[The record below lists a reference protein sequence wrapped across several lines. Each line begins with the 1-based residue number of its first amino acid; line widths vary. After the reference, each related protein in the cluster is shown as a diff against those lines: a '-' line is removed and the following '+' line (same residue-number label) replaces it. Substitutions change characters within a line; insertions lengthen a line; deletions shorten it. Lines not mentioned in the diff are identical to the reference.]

1 MVANIR
7 SGSSPGGALYYNKEK
22 VDKDEAEV
30 LLWQKMLEPYDK
42 CGRLDIDACMESFMP
57 YLEANRRTTNT
68 VFHAS
73 LNPSPEDR
81 LTDEQLRKIACEYM
95 ERMGYGEQPY
105 IVFKHKDIS
114 REHLH
119 IVSLRVDEQGR
130 KLPHDFE
137 ARRSMEILRDL
148 ERKYGL
154 HPSVKGQ
161 GLTDREG
168 LRKVNYSEGNVKQQ
182 ISSVARS
189 CLRNYKCSSY
199 GEFRTLLELLN
210 VSVEERTGTV
220 DGRDYAGVIY
230 GAMTDDGYGIGTPFK
245 SSRIGKDVGY
255 KALQKYYER
264 SKSALKQDGTLDRL
278 RQTVKDAMSP
288 DNTRE
293 EFRQLLKADGIDVVF
308 RINSVGRIYGAT
320 FIDHNAG
327 IVANG
332 SLLGKEFSANAFNE
346 LYPAPKQAQQVA
358 EQHTEQQHKQR
369 SHAVNPLTGIVDTVL
384 DLADTPSETKITT
397 DYHLSL
403 RANLLRWATLTPDLG
418 VEWRI
423 CPSWGIAVNGS
434 WTSWSWNDKDRRYA
448 LWEVAPEVRY
458 YMGEKKAWYL
468 GAMFKAGQFNY
479 KLSETGKQGDL
490 MGGGITAGYQLRL
503 NKALALD
510 FNLGLGYLNADFEKY
525 EVIDGVRVRRGNET
539 KDWCGPINAGVTLV
553 WKLF

>member
-1 MVANIR
+1 MR
-7 SGSSPGGALYYNKEK
+7 YNKEK
-22 VDKDEAEV
+22 VDKNEAEV
-30 LLWQKMLEPYDK
+30 LLWQKILEPYDK
-42 CGRLDIDACMESFMP
+42 CGSLDIDACMESFIP

-81 LTDEQLRKIACEYM
+81 LTDGQLWDIAQEYM
-95 ERMGYGEQPY
+95 ELWVMATSPTLSLN
-105 IVFKHKDIS
+105 IKDIS

-308 RINSVGRIYGAT
+308 RINPVGRIYGAT

-332 SLLGKEFSANAFNE
+332 SLLGKEFSANVFNE

-358 EQHTEQQHKQR
+358 EQHVEQKHEVQN
-369 SHAVNPLTGIVDTVL
+369 HAANPISGIVDTVL
-384 DLADTPSETKITT
+384 DLADT
-397 DYHLSL
+397 
-403 RANLLRWATLTPDLG
+403 RAYEEQQRQMQQ
-418 VEWRI
+418 
-423 CPSWGIAVNGS
+423 
-434 WTSWSWNDKDRRYA
+434 RR
-448 LWEVAPEVRY
+448 
-458 YMGEKKAWYL
+458 KK
-468 GAMFKAGQFNY
+468 
-479 KLSETGKQGDL
+479 
-490 MGGGITAGYQLRL
+490 
-503 NKALALD
+503 
-510 FNLGLGYLNADFEKY
+510 
-525 EVIDGVRVRRGNET
+525 RRHRS
-539 KDWCGPINAGVTLV
+539 
-553 WKLF
+553 

>member
-1 MVANIR
+1 M
-7 SGSSPGGALYYNKEK
+7 YYNKEK

-199 GEFRTLLELLN
+199 GEFRTLLELFN
-210 VSVEERTGTV
+210 VSVEERTGTIE
-220 DGRDYAGVIY
+220 GRNYAGIVY
-230 GAMTDDGYGIGTPFK
+230 GALTDDGYGTGTPFK
-245 SSRIGKDVGY
+245 SSKIGKDVGY
-255 KALQKYYER
+255 KALQTYYA
-264 SKSALKQDGTLDRL
+264 KSNEKLKAPGALDHL
-278 RQTVKDAMSP
+278 RRTVKDAMSP
-288 DNTRE
+288 HNTRD
-293 EFRQLLKADGIDVVF
+293 EFRQQLKADGIDTVF
-308 RINSVGRIYGAT
+308 RINPAGRIYGVT
-320 FIDHNAG
+320 FIDHTNG

-332 SLLGKEFSANAFNE
+332 SVLGKEFSARVFNE
-346 LYPAPKQAQQVA
+346 LFPTSRKEDQHAERKHDQQN
-358 EQHTEQQHKQR
+358 HT
-369 SHAVNPLTGIVDTVL
+369 HAANPVSGVVDTL
-384 DLADTPSETKITT
+384 LNLADARAFEERQRQVQR
-397 DYHLSL
+397 L
-403 RANLLRWATLTPDLG
+403 RKRRLR
-418 VEWRI
+418 
-423 CPSWGIAVNGS
+423 
-434 WTSWSWNDKDRRYA
+434 K
-448 LWEVAPEVRY
+448 
-458 YMGEKKAWYL
+458 
-468 GAMFKAGQFNY
+468 
-479 KLSETGKQGDL
+479 
-490 MGGGITAGYQLRL
+490 
-503 NKALALD
+503 
-510 FNLGLGYLNADFEKY
+510 
-525 EVIDGVRVRRGNET
+525 
-539 KDWCGPINAGVTLV
+539 
-553 WKLF
+553 

>member
-199 GEFRTLLELLN
+199 GEFRTLLERFN

-230 GAMTDDGYGIGTPFK
+230 GALTDDGYGIGTPFK
-245 SSRIGKDVGY
+245 SSKIGKDVGY
-255 KALQKYYER
+255 KALQRYYAK
-264 SKSALKQDGTLDRL
+264 SKKHLKETGTLDRL
-278 RQTVKDAMSP
+278 RQTIRDAISLH
-288 DNTRE
+288 NTRD
-293 EFRQLLKADGIDVVF
+293 EFRQLLKADNIDAIF
-308 RINSVGRIYGAT
+308 RINPVGRIYGVT
-320 FIDHNAG
+320 FIDHNSG

-332 SLLGKEFSANAFNE
+332 LVLGKEFSANVFNE
-346 LYPAPKQAQQVA
+346 SYPAPKEVQQVA
-358 EQHTEQQHKQR
+358 EQHAEQQHEQR
-369 SHAVNPLTGIVDTVL
+369 SHTANPISGVVDTLL
-384 DLADTPSETKITT
+384 DLADTKAYEEQQRQIQ
-397 DYHLSL
+397 
-403 RANLLRWATLTPDLG
+403 
-418 VEWRI
+418 
-423 CPSWGIAVNGS
+423 
-434 WTSWSWNDKDRRYA
+434 RR
-448 LWEVAPEVRY
+448 
-458 YMGEKKAWYL
+458 KKR
-468 GAMFKAGQFNY
+468 
-479 KLSETGKQGDL
+479 
-490 MGGGITAGYQLRL
+490 RL
-503 NKALALD
+503 H
-510 FNLGLGYLNADFEKY
+510 
-525 EVIDGVRVRRGNET
+525 R
-539 KDWCGPINAGVTLV
+539 
-553 WKLF
+553 

>member
-42 CGRLDIDACMESFMP
+42 CGRLDIDACMDSFRP

-81 LTDEQLRKIACEYM
+81 LTDEQLRDIACEYM

-114 REHLH
+114 REHIH
-119 IVSLRVDEQGR
+119 IVSLRIDEQGR

-308 RINSVGRIYGAT
+308 RINPVGRIYGAT

-332 SLLGKEFSANAFNE
+332 SLLGKEFSANVFNE

-358 EQHTEQQHKQR
+358 EQHVEQKHEVQN
-369 SHAVNPLTGIVDTVL
+369 HAANPISGIVDTVL
-384 DLADTPSETKITT
+384 DLADT
-397 DYHLSL
+397 
-403 RANLLRWATLTPDLG
+403 RAYEEQQRQMQQ
-418 VEWRI
+418 
-423 CPSWGIAVNGS
+423 
-434 WTSWSWNDKDRRYA
+434 RR
-448 LWEVAPEVRY
+448 
-458 YMGEKKAWYL
+458 KK
-468 GAMFKAGQFNY
+468 
-479 KLSETGKQGDL
+479 
-490 MGGGITAGYQLRL
+490 
-503 NKALALD
+503 
-510 FNLGLGYLNADFEKY
+510 
-525 EVIDGVRVRRGNET
+525 RRHRS
-539 KDWCGPINAGVTLV
+539 
-553 WKLF
+553 

>member
-161 GLTDREG
+161 GRTDREG
-168 LRKVNYSEGNVKQQ
+168 LRKVMYSVGNGKHQ

-230 GAMTDDGYGIGTPFK
+230 GAMTADGYGIGTPFK

-293 EFRQLLKADGIDVVF
+293 EFRQLLKAENIDAIF
-308 RINSVGRIYGAT
+308 RINPVGRIYGVT
-320 FIDHNAG
+320 FIDHNKG

-332 SLLGKEFSANAFNE
+332 SVLGKEFSANVFNE
-346 LYPAPKQAQQVA
+346 LYPAPKEVRQVA
-358 EQHTEQQHKQR
+358 ERQAEQKHEEQN
-369 SHAVNPLTGIVDTVL
+369 HAANPISGIVDTVL
-384 DLADTPSETKITT
+384 DLADTQAYEEQQ
-397 DYHLSL
+397 
-403 RANLLRWATLTPDLG
+403 RQMQQ
-418 VEWRI
+418 
-423 CPSWGIAVNGS
+423 
-434 WTSWSWNDKDRRYA
+434 RR
-448 LWEVAPEVRY
+448 
-458 YMGEKKAWYL
+458 KK
-468 GAMFKAGQFNY
+468 
-479 KLSETGKQGDL
+479 
-490 MGGGITAGYQLRL
+490 
-503 NKALALD
+503 
-510 FNLGLGYLNADFEKY
+510 
-525 EVIDGVRVRRGNET
+525 RRHRS
-539 KDWCGPINAGVTLV
+539 
-553 WKLF
+553 

>member
-42 CGRLDIDACMESFMP
+42 CGRLDIDVCMESFMP

-154 HPSVKGQ
+154 HPSVKGEEQ
-161 GLTDREG
+161 ADKVGLHR
-168 LRKVNYSEGNVKQQ
+168 VNYREGNVKQQ
-182 ISSVARS
+182 ISSVVRS

-199 GEFRTLLELLN
+199 GEFCTLLELFN
-210 VSVEERTGTV
+210 VSVEERTGTI

-308 RINSVGRIYGAT
+308 RINPVGRIYGAT

-332 SLLGKEFSANAFNE
+332 SVLGKEFSANVFNE
-346 LYPAPKQAQQVA
+346 LYPAPKEAQQVA
-358 EQHTEQQHKQR
+358 EQHVEQKHEVQN
-369 SHAVNPLTGIVDTVL
+369 HAANPISGIVDTVL
-384 DLADTPSETKITT
+384 DLADT
-397 DYHLSL
+397 
-403 RANLLRWATLTPDLG
+403 RAYEEQQRL
-418 VEWRI
+418 I
-423 CPSWGIAVNGS
+423 Q
-434 WTSWSWNDKDRRYA
+434 RR
-448 LWEVAPEVRY
+448 
-458 YMGEKKAWYL
+458 KK
-468 GAMFKAGQFNY
+468 
-479 KLSETGKQGDL
+479 
-490 MGGGITAGYQLRL
+490 
-503 NKALALD
+503 
-510 FNLGLGYLNADFEKY
+510 
-525 EVIDGVRVRRGNET
+525 RRSH
-539 KDWCGPINAGVTLV
+539 K
-553 WKLF
+553 

>member
-7 SGSSPGGALYYNKEK
+7 SGSSPGGALRYNKEK

-308 RINSVGRIYGAT
+308 RINPVGRIYGAT

-332 SLLGKEFSANAFNE
+332 SVLGREFSAGVFNE
-346 LYPAPKQAQQVA
+346 LFPTSRKETLHTA
-358 EQHTEQQHKQR
+358 EQHAERQYEQRSRTANPVSGVVDTLLDLVDARAFEEQQRIQR
-369 SHAVNPLTGIVDTVL
+369 
-384 DLADTPSETKITT
+384 
-397 DYHLSL
+397 
-403 RANLLRWATLTPDLG
+403 
-418 VEWRI
+418 
-423 CPSWGIAVNGS
+423 
-434 WTSWSWNDKDRRYA
+434 RR
-448 LWEVAPEVRY
+448 R
-458 YMGEKKAWYL
+458 KR
-468 GAMFKAGQFNY
+468 
-479 KLSETGKQGDL
+479 KLH
-490 MGGGITAGYQLRL
+490 R
-503 NKALALD
+503 
-510 FNLGLGYLNADFEKY
+510 
-525 EVIDGVRVRRGNET
+525 
-539 KDWCGPINAGVTLV
+539 
-553 WKLF
+553 